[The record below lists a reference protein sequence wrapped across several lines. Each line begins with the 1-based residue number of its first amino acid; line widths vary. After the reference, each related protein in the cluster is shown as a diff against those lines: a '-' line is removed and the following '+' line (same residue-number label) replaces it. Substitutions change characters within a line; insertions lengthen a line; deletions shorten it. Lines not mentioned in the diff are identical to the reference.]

1 MLKIG
6 TSSMLTKERPTAL
19 MTKTMTVK
27 PSTEM
32 RSACH
37 GRRRQPEHVCTAWY
51 TSLSESAGCACRR

>member
-6 TSSMLTKERPTAL
+6 TSSMLTKERPTVL
-19 MTKTMTVK
+19 MTKTMKVK

-37 GRRRQPEHVCTAWY
+37 GLRRQPEHVCTVWY
-51 TSLSESAGCACRR
+51 TSLSESAGCTCRR